1 MASPVRP
8 ASRAKSHRPYAP
20 RMAAEKRREQL
31 LDAAL
36 KVIVELGY
44 SKVSVEAVAR
54 EAGVTRPV
62 VYDHF
67 RDLGELLH
75 ALNEREVRYS
85 VEQLAGVL
93 PVDPESGPPADVIS
107 ASVARFLD
115 VVASRPATWKL
126 ILLPPEGTPETVR
139 QHVEANRAQMRA
151 RMEAVVRWAIERNRA
166 AAAQR
171 RGAARAGRGRPPV
184 DVELAARAIVGLAE
198 DAGKMVLTDPENYS
212 PERYSTFVHSIMTLL
227 WRPRPPADS

>member
-1 MASPVRP
+1 
-8 ASRAKSHRPYAP
+8 
-20 RMAAEKRREQL
+20 MAADKRREQL

-36 KVIVELGY
+36 TVIVAQGY
-44 SKVSVEAVAR
+44 SRVSVEAVAR

-85 VEQLAGVL
+85 VEQLAGLL
-93 PVDPESGPPADVIS
+93 PADPERGHPADVFS

-115 VVASRPATWKL
+115 VVASRPDTWKL

-151 RMEAVVRWAIERNRA
+151 RMEAVVRWAIERNMA
-166 AAAQR
+166 VAAQTR
-171 RGAARAGRGRPPV
+171 DGAQAGRKRPTEPV

-198 DAGKMVLTDPENYS
+198 DAGKLVLTDPEKYS
-212 PERYSTFVHSIMTLL
+212 PERYSTFVKSIMTLL
-227 WRPRPPADS
+227 WRTPRLPAS